1 MRATTTAR
9 HERIRARFLELFEV
23 QRVRFD
29 DSVQRV
35 ADDFFLS
42 PATVER
48 ILWQRTK
55 PKPRPDGPHQTA
67 ADG

>member
-9 HERIRARFLELFEV
+9 HERIRARFLELFEETG
-23 QRVRFD
+23 VRFD

-35 ADDFFLS
+35 ADEFFLS

-55 PKPRPDGPHQTA
+55 PQPRPDGQHQPA